1 MECEICGKNTAVRIV
16 KVEGAKLEVC
26 QFCAKDGVFVS
37 DIRENYPTKKQS
49 FEKEA
54 KIKTKLEKEVIDN
67 YKIEIQNGI
76 KDMGIDVDIL
86 AEKLRIKY
94 SYLNNVVHGKIT
106 PDLKLAERLEKEL
119 NIVLIEDVIIEG
131 GEYAKT
137 KKTDEMTLGDIVDM
151 E

>member
-37 DIRENYPTKKQS
+37 EIKEEYPSGKQS
-49 FEKEA
+49 FEKET
-54 KIKTKLEKEVIDN
+54 KIKTKLEKEIVDN

-76 KDMGIDVDIL
+76 RDMGIDVDIL

-119 NIVLIEDVIIEG
+119 NIVLIEDIVIENN
-131 GEYAKT
+131 GET
-137 KKTDEMTLGDIVDM
+137 RNKKNDEITLGDIVNI